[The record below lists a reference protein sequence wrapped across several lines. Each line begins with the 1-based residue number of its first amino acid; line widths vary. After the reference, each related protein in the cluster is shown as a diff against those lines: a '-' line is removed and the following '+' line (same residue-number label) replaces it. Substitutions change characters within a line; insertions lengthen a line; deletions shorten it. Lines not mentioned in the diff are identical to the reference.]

1 MNSKSNMGII
11 RKIYREKDINKISSD
26 INMLGKTNLD
36 TMTFLNLRLLTTMI
50 VFVVILYNS
59 DLGYILAPFLT
70 ILYYYLFYYLL
81 IADKI
86 NKRAK
91 KLDKEA
97 LEFFEIL
104 TLTLESGKNLK
115 NAIAI
120 TVENVESEL
129 SYEFKRALDET
140 EYSKSL
146 MEALH
151 DMKNRIPS
159 ETVNNIILNITQ
171 TSIFGS
177 SILDTMYNQIDFLR
191 DKQVFEIK
199 GVINKIPNKISIL
212 SVVFIIP
219 LILILI
225 FGPFIISL
233 FM

>member
-1 MNSKSNMGII
+1 MGII

-140 EYSKSL
+140 EYGKSL